1 MADIL
6 DQMAE
11 DSSSRSDQLDK
22 LSDSKLDKV
31 SRLVSEAARL
41 QEDVD
46 RSAEENKHF
55 KKALHKVTDEL
66 LPAALE
72 ELDLEKVV
80 MKDGSEIQIKDIYA
94 ASIPKDRKPEA
105 FAWLREHGDGDIIKN
120 NVTVTF
126 GKGEDDDAK
135 SFMDMCDEQGFA
147 PEQLEKIEPM
157 TLKAW
162 LRERVEAGDA
172 IPLDLFGAYISQR
185 AVVKRGI

>member
-11 DSSSRSDQLDK
+11 DSSTRSDQLDN

-31 SRLVSEAARL
+31 SRLCSEAARL

-46 RSAEENKHF
+46 RTAEENKHF

-80 MKDGSEIQIKDIYA
+80 MKDGSEITIKDIYA

-126 GKGEDDDAK
+126 GKGEDDDAQ
-135 SFMDMCDEQGFA
+135 SFMNMCGEQGFT

-185 AVVKRGI
+185 ANIKRGK

>member
-11 DSSSRSDQLDK
+11 DSSARSDQLDN

-46 RSAEENKHF
+46 RSADENKHF
-55 KKALHKVTDEL
+55 KKSLHKVTDEL

-80 MKDGSEIQIKDIYA
+80 MKDGSEITIKDIYA

-126 GKGEDDDAK
+126 GKGEDQDAEA
-135 SFMDMCDEQGFA
+135 FMVMCGDQGFTPQQA
-147 PEQLEKIEPM
+147 EKIEPM
-157 TLKAW
+157 TLKA
-162 LRERVEAGDA
+162 
-172 IPLDLFGAYISQR
+172 
-185 AVVKRGI
+185 